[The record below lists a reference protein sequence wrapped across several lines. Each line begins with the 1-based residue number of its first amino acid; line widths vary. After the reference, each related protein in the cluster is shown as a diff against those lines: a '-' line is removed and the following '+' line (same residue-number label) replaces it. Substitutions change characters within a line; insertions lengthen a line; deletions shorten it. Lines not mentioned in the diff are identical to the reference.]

1 MGHPTSA
8 HKDLDSVIPVEDEE
22 PTSRPISGVFK
33 QNGGHL
39 ERTTNPRSKR
49 RVSFTEAP
57 AKAVR
62 RISQLL
68 AGNQERTDPK
78 ERTEPNPF
86 SIFKLSPD
94 WARSQKPAITP
105 SASKMGEVFSRGG
118 GKEEKKDK
126 SRFDGPPKVEFG
138 IFYKVRRDEKGND
151 NSGDTYA
158 GRFSI
163 V

>member
-1 MGHPTSA
+1 
-8 HKDLDSVIPVEDEE
+8 
-22 PTSRPISGVFK
+22 
-33 QNGGHL
+33 
-39 ERTTNPRSKR
+39 
-49 RVSFTEAP
+49 
-57 AKAVR
+57 
-62 RISQLL
+62 
-68 AGNQERTDPK
+68 
-78 ERTEPNPF
+78 
-86 SIFKLSPD
+86 
-94 WARSQKPAITP
+94 
-105 SASKMGEVFSRGG
+105 MGEVFSRGG